1 VFETL
6 AVEFTRIFDA
16 PFIMRWVNVL
26 FLFVYARN
34 SWMNKEQSYKVPVL
48 GQNCLQLHI

>member
-6 AVEFTRIFDA
+6 TAEFIFLDA
-16 PFIMRWVNVL
+16 PFIMRWVNIC
-26 FLFVYARN
+26 FLFVYAQN

-48 GQNCLQLHI
+48 GWNCLQLHI

>member
-6 AVEFTRIFDA
+6 AAEFIFDA
-16 PFIMRWVNVL
+16 PCIMRWVNIRS
-26 FLFVYARN
+26 LFVYVRN
-34 SWMNKEQSYKVPVL
+34 SWLNKEQSYKGPVL